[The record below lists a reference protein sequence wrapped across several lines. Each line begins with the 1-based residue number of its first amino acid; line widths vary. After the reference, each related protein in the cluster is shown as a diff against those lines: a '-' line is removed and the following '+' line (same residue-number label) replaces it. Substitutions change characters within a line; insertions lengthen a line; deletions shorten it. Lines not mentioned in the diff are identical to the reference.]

1 MERQRHRKSVDGDHD
16 DEAIAPANAGMIELP
31 EGYIAT
37 VISLTS
43 PCDAY
48 LLSCVNSLFKLATES
63 DAIWDRFLPADY
75 GSLIC
80 NLNFCSSSS
89 AMSKKELHLR
99 SLQLSRFPEVAEL
112 IHVQWFEIRGE
123 INTSI
128 LSPRTTYGAYLV
140 FTMVVVAY
148 GFVNHAVEVSFELV
162 GSDSHKRAVYLDLE
176 RGQRPRHAGEK
187 NAPEMSVMEVT
198 CGNWKAGLIVQGIEI
213 RPKFPEVAK
222 LIHMWWLEIR
232 NETNTSILSP
242 RTTYGAYLVFK
253 MVVVAYG
260 FVNQAAEVSFGLIGS
275 DSHKRA
281 VYLDLER
288 GQRPRQV
295 KFPRRI
301 SIPIRSLE
309 WQVYV
314 PKEID
319 GYYRKER
326 GDGWLEIELGKGV
339 GKKNVLKMSVMKVTI
354 SNWKGGLSV
363 QGIEIRPKQSK

>member
-1 MERQRHRKSVDGDHD
+1 
-16 DEAIAPANAGMIELP
+16 MIELP
-31 EGYIAT
+31 EGCIET
-37 VISLTS
+37 VISFTS

-48 LLSCVNSLFKLATES
+48 RLSCVNSLFKLTTES

-89 AMSKKELHLR
+89 AMSKKELYL
-99 SLQLSRFPEVAEL
+99 SLYHNPSSLIRNFQLDKLSGMKCYMISARKLTIVWVPGGRGADPRYWRWISVPGSR
-112 IHVQWFEIRGE
+112 
-123 INTSI
+123 
-128 LSPRTTYGAYLV
+128 
-140 FTMVVVAY
+140 
-148 GFVNHAVEVSFELV
+148 
-162 GSDSHKRAVYLDLE
+162 
-176 RGQRPRHAGEK
+176 
-187 NAPEMSVMEVT
+187 
-198 CGNWKAGLIVQGIEI
+198 
-213 RPKFPEVAK
+213 FPEVAK

-242 RTTYGAYLVFK
+242 RTTYRAYLVFK

-260 FVNQAAEVSFGLIGS
+260 FVNQAVEVSFGLIGS

-288 GQRPRQV
+288 GQRPWQV

-314 PKEID
+314 PREID
-319 GYYRKER
+319 GYYHKER

-339 GKKNVLKMSVMKVTI
+339 GKKNVLEISVMEVTV

-363 QGIEIRPKQSK
+363 QGIKIRPKQSK

>member
-1 MERQRHRKSVDGDHD
+1 
-16 DEAIAPANAGMIELP
+16 MIELP

-89 AMSKKELHLR
+89 AMSKKELHL
-99 SLQLSRFPEVAEL
+99 SLYHNPSYFQLDKLSGMKCYMISARKL
-112 IHVQWFEIRGE
+112 TIWFEIRGE

-176 RGQRPRHAGEK
+176 RGQRPRHAGYWRWI
-187 NAPEMSVMEVT
+187 SVP
-198 CGNWKAGLIVQGIEI
+198 GS
-213 RPKFPEVAK
+213 RFPEVAK

>member
-1 MERQRHRKSVDGDHD
+1 
-16 DEAIAPANAGMIELP
+16 MIELP

-37 VISLTS
+37 MISLTS

-89 AMSKKELHLR
+89 AMYKKELHL
-99 SLQLSRFPEVAEL
+99 SLYHNPSYFQLDK
-112 IHVQWFEIRGE
+112 
-123 INTSI
+123 
-128 LSPRTTYGAYLV
+128 LSGMKCYMISARKLT
-140 FTMVVVAY
+140 
-148 GFVNHAVEVSFELV
+148 
-162 GSDSHKRAVYLDLE
+162 
-176 RGQRPRHAGEK
+176 
-187 NAPEMSVMEVT
+187 
-198 CGNWKAGLIVQGIEI
+198 I
-213 RPKFPEVAK
+213 VAK